1 MKLMPLCIFILISTL
16 QAQDNDP
23 HAADRDALRALG
35 SRYEQAINRFDLGSL
50 ADSVL
55 PEASAV
61 FMTNDELNG
70 LPAMQQFIEG
80 VRKEIGEGSVYEV
93 KLRPGSTEF
102 HGDVAIAHGES
113 DESVTFPN
121 GKHIFYVTRWTAVL
135 KKVDGTWKALRLHV
149 SLDPIDNPIITLQE
163 GLGRRV
169 WAGGGLV
176 AGIVLTSAVG
186 LIRRKRTVRT

>member
-1 MKLMPLCIFILISTL
+1 MKLIPLCCFVLISSL

-35 SRYEQAINRFDLGSL
+35 SRYEQAINQLNLNSL

-61 FMTNDELNG
+61 FMTNDELKG
-70 LPAMQQFIEG
+70 LPAMQEFIEG
-80 VRKEIGEGSVYEV
+80 VQKEIGEGSVYEV
-93 KLRPGSTEF
+93 KLRPGTTEF

-121 GKHIFYVTRWTAVL
+121 GKRISYVTRWTAVL
-135 KKVDGTWKALRLHV
+135 KKVDGIWKASRLHV
-149 SLDPIDNPIITLQE
+149 SLDPIDNPIIALRE
-163 GLGRRV
+163 GLRHWT
-169 WAGGGLV
+169 WAGGGVIL
-176 AGIVLTSAVG
+176 GILLSSAFG
-186 LIRRKRTVRT
+186 FLRRKPTAKN